1 MKLYN
6 LLGFCAATSALMCPN
21 ASAGTSLPD
30 PAAKVEQTVTRG
42 NARFTILTPRLVRIE
57 YNDSGKFEDRATFL
71 AVNRNFPAVN
81 YSVVDSAGHTVIN
94 TGALRLAYRDGAD
107 ARKPENLNAAICTE
121 SGLKEWHPGA
131 EEPFNL
137 KGTYRTLDGNNGD
150 SHRKFLENGPIS
162 RDGWAVIDD
171 SPDARRGDGSR
182 SLIFEK
188 SVDGIPWIAPRPADG
203 SMDVYLFGYGHDY
216 KKAIGDYTVLAGKVP
231 LPPRFAFGYWYSKY
245 DGYTSDDFR
254 EIARAL
260 KENDINSDV
269 IIFDMDW
276 HYNGREE
283 SGGRGGWTGWT
294 WNSNLIPDPDELIA
308 DMHSQGLRV
317 ALNLHPATGVA
328 PDEDIFEAMRLEL
341 QPDSAKTRKIDW
353 AIQDSTF
360 YRSFFKHFIHK
371 EEERG
376 VDFWWLDW
384 QQKLVNPMM
393 DGMGET
399 FWLNHVFFN
408 DMLNNRDRRPM
419 IFHRWGGL
427 GSHRYQIGFSGDT
440 YINYPTLEFQPYF
453 TSTASN
459 VCYGY
464 WGHDLGGHMI
474 PGDSDQDPNDPELVL
489 RWVQY
494 GVFTPIFRTHATRDD
509 RIERRIWK
517 YPNFPLLR
525 ESVKLRYALLP
536 YIYTMARKCYDTG
549 ISLTRPLYYEYP
561 ELEEAYA
568 NETQYFFGDDILVAP
583 IFKKGNGVVS
593 EKTLWLPEGEWY
605 SPSHSRMLEGGKDVT
620 MEFTHNQFP
629 WFIRKGAV
637 IATNPPELKHASE
650 QSDRLILNFY
660 GLKPGE
666 FELYEDSGDSKDYA
680 TEYATTLVSHSGD
693 GKKWIYN
700 VAPRKGGYK
709 DMPTTKSCVVKI
721 YDCPKPAVAK
731 LNGKKVPATYDKK
744 NSSAEIDIP
753 AFDCTQG
760 FSLAVEYK

>member
-1 MKLYN
+1 MM
-6 LLGFCAATSALMCPN
+6 FPTI
-21 ASAGTSLPD
+21 ASFGAEAEIHHQNPV
-30 PAAKVEQTVTRG
+30 AKPEQSVTVG
-42 NARFTILTPRLVRIE
+42 NARFTILTPQLVRIE
-57 YNDSGKFEDRATFL
+57 YNDSGKFEDHATFL
-71 AVNRNFPAVN
+71 AVNRDFPIVN
-81 YSVVDSAGHTVIN
+81 YSVTDSAGHTVIN
-94 TGALRLAYRDGAD
+94 TGQLRIAYRNGSD
-107 ARKPENLNAAICTE
+107 ARKPDNLNINVCTE
-121 SGLKEWHPGA
+121 SGLKKWHPGM
-131 EEPFNL
+131 EEPNNL

-150 SHRKFLENGPIS
+150 SHRKFMENGPIS
-162 RDGWAVIDD
+162 RDGWAVVDD
-171 SPDARRGDGSR
+171 SPKAKRGDGSR

-188 SVDGIPWIAPRPADG
+188 SVDGIPWVASRPADD
-203 SMDVYLFGYGHDY
+203 SMDIYFFGYGHNY
-216 KKAIGDYTVLAGKVP
+216 KKAIGDYTSLAGKIP
-231 LPPRFAFGYWYSKY
+231 LPPRFTFGYWYSKY

-254 EIARAL
+254 AIAKAL
-260 KENDINSDV
+260 KDNDINSDV

-294 WNSNLIPDPDELIA
+294 WNSNLIPDPDQLIA

-317 ALNLHPATGVA
+317 ALNLHPASGVA
-328 PDEDIFEAMRLEL
+328 PDEDIFEAMRLEV

-360 YRSFFKHFIHK
+360 YRSFFKHFIRN
-371 EEERG
+371 EEARG

-384 QQKLVNPMM
+384 QQKLVNPKI
-393 DGMGET
+393 DGLGET

-408 DMLNNRDRRPM
+408 DMANNRDRRPV

-453 TSTASN
+453 TSTSSN

-474 PGDSDQDPNDPELVL
+474 PKDSDQDPNDPELVL

-509 RIERRIWK
+509 RIERRIWT
-517 YPNFPLLR
+517 YPNFPLLK

-561 ELEEAYA
+561 ELEEAYT

-583 IFKKGNGVVS
+583 IFKKGNNGIS
-593 EKTLWLPEGEWY
+593 EKTLWLPEGQWY
-605 SPSHSRMLEGGKDVT
+605 SPSHSKMIDGGKEVT
-620 MEFTHNQFP
+620 MKFTHSQFP

-637 IATNPPELKHASE
+637 IVTNPPELKHASE
-650 QSDRLILNFY
+650 QSDRLIINFY
-660 GLKPGE
+660 GLASGSCD
-666 FELYEDSGDSKDYA
+666 LYEDSGDSKDYA
-680 TEYATTLVSHSGD
+680 TEFATTRISQSGK
-693 GKKWIYN
+693 GKKWEYTM
-700 VAPRKGGYK
+700 APRKGHYENMPANK
-709 DMPTTKSCVVKI
+709 DCIVRI
-721 YDCPKPAVAK
+721 YDCPEQESLK
-731 LNGKKVPATYDKK
+731 LNGKNMKTSYNPVSQILEITIPKV
-744 NSSAEIDIP
+744 
-753 AFDCTQG
+753 DCSKG
-760 FSLAVEYK
+760 FKLKIEYK

>member
-1 MKLYN
+1 MKSFN
-6 LLGFCAATSALMCPN
+6 LWRLGVAVSALTCFGAAAEVLSP
-21 ASAGTSLPD
+21 SPVAGKD
-30 PAAKVEQTVTRG
+30 RMVVVG
-42 NARFTILTPRLVRIE
+42 NARFTVLTPRLVRIE
-57 YNDSGKFEDRATFL
+57 YNDGGKFEDRATFL
-71 AVNRNFPAVN
+71 AVNRNFPKVT
-81 YSVVDSAGHTVIN
+81 YSVGDSAGHTVIN
-94 TGALRLAYRDGAD
+94 TGAMRVAYRNGSD
-107 ARKPENLNAAICTE
+107 ARKAENLNIDICTE
-121 SGLKEWHPGA
+121 SGLKSWHPGA
-131 EEPFNL
+131 DDSGNL

-150 SHRKFLENGPIS
+150 SHRKYLENGPIS

-171 SPDARRGDGSR
+171 SPKAQRGDGSR

-188 SVDGIPWIAPRPADG
+188 TVDGIPWVAPRPADD
-203 SMDVYLFGYGHDY
+203 SMDIYLFGYGHDY
-216 KKAIGDYTVLAGKVP
+216 KKAIGDYTSLSGKIP
-231 LPPRFAFGYWYSKY
+231 LPPRFTFGYWYSKY
-245 DGYTSDDFR
+245 DGYTADDFR

-260 KENDINSDV
+260 KDNDINSDV

-294 WNSNLIPDPDELIA
+294 WNSNLIPDPDKLID

-317 ALNLHPATGVA
+317 ALNLHPADGVA
-328 PDEDIFEAMRLEL
+328 PDEDIFEAMRLEV

-360 YRSFFKHFIHK
+360 YRSFFKHFIRK

-384 QQKLVNPMM
+384 QQKLVNAEI

-408 DMLNNRDRRPM
+408 DMLNNRDRRPV

-453 TSTASN
+453 TSSASN
-459 VCYGY
+459 VGYGY

-474 PGDSDQDPNDPELVL
+474 PQDSDQDPNDPELVL

-509 RIERRIWK
+509 RIERRIWT

-525 ESVKLRYALLP
+525 ESVKLRYALIP

-561 ELEEAYA
+561 ELEEAYG

-583 IFKKGNGVVS
+583 IFKKGNDGVS

-605 SPSHSRMLEGGKDVT
+605 SPSHGKMIEGGKNIT
-620 MEFTHNQFP
+620 MSFTHSQYP
-629 WFIRKGAV
+629 WFVRKGAV
-637 IATNPPELKHASE
+637 IVNNPPELKHASE
-650 QSDRLILNFY
+650 QPERLILNFY
-660 GLKPGE
+660 GLAPGS
-666 FELYEDSGDSKDYA
+666 FELYEDSGDSKNYA
-680 TEYATTLVSHSGD
+680 DEYATTRISHSGK
-693 GKKWIYN
+693 GKKWVY
-700 VAPRKGGYK
+700 AMSPRKGRYEN
-709 DMPTTKSCVVKI
+709 MPESRSCVVRI
-721 YDCPKPAVAK
+721 YDCPRPSEIK
-731 LNGKKVPATYDKK
+731 LNGKKTTASYDKES
-744 NSSAEIDIP
+744 SSAEIEVP
-753 AFDCTQG
+753 NFDCSKG
-760 FSLAVEYK
+760 FELEVEYK